1 MSYHFRLETVQKV
14 RVNTRDERRRTLSE
28 VLQTEEE
35 ISSEIEKT
43 NIEIRKCLRDR
54 EAIADSGI
62 IPIEKFLQIQRHESQ
77 LRDRLQRL
85 KEKRTNIQNDVEIQR
100 KSLQEADIAVKTL
113 EKFDERQRRSYE
125 ENQLRRV
132 A

>member
-54 EAIADSGI
+54 EAIANSGI
-62 IPIEKFLQIQRHESQ
+62 IPIEKFLQIQRHEAQ

-113 EKFDERQRRSYE
+113 EKLDERQRRSYE